1 MRFSTFAFSTF
12 LLLPMPATAQSVP
25 PPGPVSSLAP
35 AYRIGLEDEI
45 RLVVVGEDQFNH
57 EFRVQA
63 DGSITIPLVGSVM
76 AQGLTAMQLQDR
88 IRAALAKDY
97 FVNPQVR
104 AEVSKYGSQFVMVQ
118 GEVRDPG
125 RVAMTGPLT
134 VMQALAERGS
144 PTSNA
149 SSIVTIARRSVDET
163 GGAPRNAEIMTVN
176 LDDLRRGV
184 AGADILLV
192 GGDIINVRKAE
203 TFYVSG
209 RVKMVGVQNW
219 EPGLTV
225 GQAITKAGGIDDRG
239 RTTGIKIR
247 RLLEGK
253 SKEIE
258 VKLTDPVQA
267 NDEIVVPAR
276 RF

>member
-1 MRFSTFAFSTF
+1 MRFSIFVFSTF
-12 LLLPMPATAQSVP
+12 LVLPLPAAAQSVP
-25 PPGPVSSLAP
+25 PPGPVSSQA
-35 AYRIGLEDEI
+35 AVYRIGLEDEI
-45 RLVVVGEDQFNH
+45 RLVVVGEEQFNH
-57 EFRVQA
+57 EFRVQT
-63 DGSITIPLVGSVM
+63 DGSISLPLVSSVT
-76 AQGLTAMQLQDR
+76 AQGLTAIQLQER

-125 RVAMTGPLT
+125 RVAMTGPMT
-134 VMQALAERGS
+134 VMGALAERGS
-144 PTSNA
+144 PTANA
-149 SSIVTIARRSVDET
+149 SSIVTIARKSADQA
-163 GGAPRNAEIMTVN
+163 GGTPRDADILTVN
-176 LDDLRRGV
+176 FDDLRRGA

-209 RVKMVGVQNW
+209 RVKIVGVQNW

-225 GQAITKAGGIDDRG
+225 GQAITKTGGIDDRG
-239 RTTGIKIR
+239 RDIGIKLR
-247 RLLEGK
+247 RLLDSK

-267 NDEIVVPAR
+267 NDEIVVPPR